1 MVLVATDAAEAEGSV
16 GVRRCSGLRL
26 ARSRAGRFLTPTLP
40 AAAVAA
46 RSAEERE
53 AVSLCKNNI

>member
-1 MVLVATDAAEAEGSV
+1 MQQKAEGSI

-26 ARSRAGRFLTPTLP
+26 ARSGAGRFLTPTLP

-46 RSAEERE
+46 QSVEETE
-53 AVSLCKNNI
+53 AVSLCKNKI